1 MANIRGLNMRLRTD
15 EKGMV
20 SIMVTM
26 LFVMIAALVV
36 VGFTQ
41 IASRNSRQAL
51 DRHLSAQAQ
60 YAAETAINDAQSKLI
75 ADNNAGATLQEQNN
89 CSGAYTKNSGV
100 IGAATDGVSYTC
112 LLVKPDVT
120 DLSYDNVTDNS
131 LVFPLNAST
140 GALGSL
146 DITWRKSSSVTGN
159 PNLANCPTSDQ
170 LPLVTDWQP
179 SDCGYGML
187 RLELVPNE
195 AASFSATSPA
205 GTVCNGNFVCD
216 TNARTMSLFAA
227 PAPNSASVAP
237 GAASVSYNGG
247 SNRHANS
254 SNVTQGIRV
263 VPRCTNTEGCKISI
277 TGLGFQYAFARI
289 RMSYVDASNVQV
301 GYSNAA
307 TDSRTFVGA
316 QVMVDATGKAQDVL
330 RRVQV
335 RLPLASSSTSVG
347 QSSLSDYAIQTS
359 GSICKKFSVAPG
371 SPGIA
376 SEQSGC
382 TN

>member
-1 MANIRGLNMRLRTD
+1 MTNIRGLNMRLRTD

-51 DRHLSAQAQ
+51 DRQLSAQAQ
-60 YAAETAINDAQSKLI
+60 YAAETGINDAQSKLLTDY
-75 ADNNAGATLQEQNN
+75 AAGATLQEQND
-89 CSGAYTKNSGV
+89 CTGSYTKNGGV
-100 IGAATDGVSYTC
+100 IGAADDGVSYSC
-112 LLVKPDVT
+112 LLVDPDVAS
-120 DLSYDNVTDNS
+120 LSYDNVTDNS

-140 GALGSL
+140 GALGAL
-146 DITWRKSSSVTGN
+146 DVTWQKSSSVTGS
-159 PNLANCPTSDQ
+159 PNLAGCPTGDE
-170 LPLVTDWQP
+170 LPLVTSWQP
-179 SDCGYGML
+179 SSCGYGML

-205 GTVCNGNFVCD
+205 GTVCSANFVCD
-216 TNARTMSLFAA
+216 TNTRTMSVFAA
-227 PAPNSASVAP
+227 PAPNSASVP
-237 GAASVSYNGG
+237 EGSASVAYSGG
-247 SNRHANS
+247 SNRHAGG

-263 VPRCTNTEGCKISI
+263 VPRCTDAEGCKISI
-277 TGLGFQYAFARI
+277 TGLGFQYAYARI

-301 GYSNAA
+301 GYANAA
-307 TDSRTFVGA
+307 TDPRTFVGA

-330 RRVQV
+330 RRIQV

-371 SPGIA
+371 SPGVA
-376 SEQSGC
+376 SDQSGC

>member
-1 MANIRGLNMRLRTD
+1 MADIRGLNMRLRTD

-51 DRHLSAQAQ
+51 DRQLSAQAQ
-60 YAAETAINDAQSKLI
+60 YAAETGINDAQSKLLTDYA
-75 ADNNAGATLQEQNN
+75 ADATLQEQNN
-89 CSGAYTKNSGV
+89 CTGSYTKNGGI
-100 IGAATDGVSYTC
+100 IGAAADGVSYTC
-112 LLVKPDVT
+112 LLVKPDVS

-146 DITWRKSSSVTGN
+146 DITWQKSSSVTGN
-159 PNLANCPTSDQ
+159 PNLSGCPTGDQ
-170 LPLVTDWQP
+170 LPLVADWQP

-195 AASFSATSPA
+195 AASFGATSPA
-205 GTVCNGNFVCD
+205 GTVCDGNFVCD
-216 TNARTMSLFAA
+216 TNARTMSVFAA

-237 GAASVSYNGG
+237 GSTSVSYNGG
-247 SNRHANS
+247 DNRHANGT
-254 SNVTQGIRV
+254 NVTQGVRV
-263 VPRCTNTEGCKISI
+263 VPRCTNAEGCKISI
-277 TGLGFQYAFARI
+277 TGLGFQYAYARI

-301 GYSNAA
+301 GYANAA

-316 QVMVDATGKAQDVL
+316 QVMIDATGKAQDVL

-359 GSICKKFSVAPG
+359 GSICKKFSIAPG

-382 TN
+382 PN